1 MLNFAGFAVEFVIV
15 AVIVI
20 LQFYYF
26 GANVRKRKQ
35 LKSIF
40 SEDID
45 SHLSA
50 VQNEEGVTQI
60 DIDDVE
66 STLLTDDIIAPIN
79 SYLDKNKGATD
90 YHIIKDL
97 TDRACDKVQDEVDS
111 YNPVPL
117 YLGLCGTM
125 LGIIL
130 GIFFLWLSG
139 GLDSLL
145 ASNIIK
151 DGMDAD
157 AIKQAEDAARASAS
171 NGIQHLLG
179 GVVIAMFASLCGV
192 ILTVVGTHQTKDAV
206 ASNEAGRNKFLSWIQ
221 TNLLPR
227 MSGDVVSTLG
237 VFYTNLNR
245 FNRTFSENS
254 RNLKSAFEDIQKA
267 YKGQTEYTKE
277 LNKLDIAKAQ
287 LAFSAL
293 GNATEKINDLNS
305 FLQGSSQYLASV
317 VALTEKLDT
326 ADSRTKAIERMG
338 QFFES
343 EIEQISARKALL
355 SEAVGKIDLNLKN
368 SIDGLKDTSNTEV
381 AKFQAHLNKLY
392 LDFQK
397 AVEDQQELLEKK
409 LTESSL
415 YLEQFKRLETIEGQL
430 SKLLTGE
437 LFTEKEDSKIEK
449 LKTQVEKLDRIE
461 SAINRLSETMSK
473 RSSGIPQNVVQQ
485 SLFDT
490 PQQPQDLKVKVN
502 LPVPRWLAF
511 TTCGVLIAAG
521 LFSILYPLL
530 LKFLV

>member
-20 LQFYYF
+20 LQIYYF
-26 GANVRKRKQ
+26 EANVKKRKE
-35 LKSIF
+35 LRTIF
-40 SEDID
+40 SDDID
-45 SHLSA
+45 SHLAA
-50 VQNEEGVTQI
+50 VQNEDGVTQI
-60 DIDDVE
+60 AIDNVE
-66 STLLTDDIIAPIN
+66 SELLIEEIIDPIN

-157 AIKQAEDAARASAS
+157 AIKLAESSARTSAS

-179 GVVIAMFASLCGV
+179 GVAIAMFASLCGV
-192 ILTVVGTHQTKDAV
+192 ILTVIGTHQTKDAV
-206 ASNEAGRNKFLSWIQ
+206 AANEEGRNKFLSWIQ

-245 FNRTFSENS
+245 FNRTFSQNS
-254 RNLKSAFEDIQKA
+254 RDLQSAFEDIQKA
-267 YKGQTEYTKE
+267 YKGQTEYTRE

-293 GNATEKINDLNS
+293 GDATEKINS

-317 VALTEKLDT
+317 VALAEKLDT

-368 SIDGLKDTSNTEV
+368 SIDGLKDSSNTEV
-381 AKFQAHLNKLY
+381 AKFQGHLNKLY

-397 AVEDQQELLEKK
+397 AIEDQQELLEKK
-409 LTESSL
+409 LNESSL

-430 SKLLTGE
+430 SSLLSSSV
-437 LFTEKEDSKIEK
+437 FTEKEDSQIAK
-449 LKTQVEKLDRIE
+449 LETQIGKLERIE
-461 SAINRLSETMSK
+461 GAINRLSETMSK
-473 RSSGIPQNVVQQ
+473 RSAGVPQTVYQP
-485 SLFDT
+485 SLFDS
-490 PQQPQDLKVKVN
+490 PQQPKDLKVKVN
-502 LPVPRWLAF
+502 LPIPRWLAYA
-511 TTCGVLIAAG
+511 TCGVLIIAG

-530 LKFLV
+530 SS

>member
-1 MLNFAGFAVEFVIV
+1 MLNFAGFAVEFIIV

-26 GANVRKRKQ
+26 RANVRKRKQ

-40 SEDID
+40 PDDID
-45 SHLSA
+45 THLSA

-60 DIDDVE
+60 AIDNADNE
-66 STLLTDDIIAPIN
+66 LLTDEIIDPIN
-79 SYLDKNKGATD
+79 SYLDKNKGSTD

-125 LGIIL
+125 LGIIM

-151 DGMDAD
+151 EGMNA
-157 AIKQAEDAARASAS
+157 AEITAAEEAARASAS

-179 GVVIAMFASLCGV
+179 GVAIAMFASLCGV
-192 ILTVVGTHQTKDAV
+192 ILTVIGTHQTKDAV

-245 FNRTFSENS
+245 FNNTFSQNS
-254 RNLKSAFEDIQKA
+254 RDLKSAFEEIQNA

-287 LAFSAL
+287 MAFSAL
-293 GNATEKINDLNS
+293 GNATEKINDLNA
-305 FLQGSSQYLASV
+305 FLEGSSQYLASV

-368 SIDGLKDTSNTEV
+368 SIEGLKDTSDNEV
-381 AKFQAHLNKLY
+381 AKFQGHLNKLY
-392 LDFQK
+392 LAFQK
-397 AVEDQQELLEKK
+397 AVEDQQDLLEKK

-415 YLEQFKRLETIEGQL
+415 YMEQFKRLETIEGQL
-430 SKLLTGE
+430 STLLSSE
-437 LFTEKEDSKIEK
+437 LFTEKEDAQIAK
-449 LKTQVEKLDRIE
+449 LEAQIGKLERIE
-461 SAINRLSETMSK
+461 TAINRLSETMSK
-473 RSSGIPQNVVQQ
+473 RSSGVPQTAMQH
-485 SLFDT
+485 SLLDNS
-490 PQQPQDLKVKVN
+490 QPQDLKVKVN

-521 LFSILYPLL
+521 LFSIIYPLL
-530 LKFLV
+530 LKILA